1 MSEVQIVEA
10 HPGTPGNSLGHDPIP
25 ENKGIERKRGE
36 EIKIKRPPYMFFYT
50 TVRNHRTLFFK
61 IKRTIWIITGRFLNG
76 YQNTLHVMFGTL
88 HYLFT
93 INFFW
98 ALI

>member
-50 TVRNHRTLFFK
+50 TVRNHRTLFQNQEDHLDHNRQIFK
-61 IKRTIWIITGRFLNG
+61 RLSKYFACNVWYPSLPI
-76 YQNTLHVMFGTL
+76 
-88 HYLFT
+88 HYK
-93 INFFW
+93 FFYGH
-98 ALI
+98 